1 MGKLVVVEGDAVE
14 GTDKHN
20 VSGNATNPSPP
31 PPTVPYTGI
40 GDYDYAG
47 KMTDAL
53 STFVTIDGTPVAVV
67 TSKSSLNPGEDT
79 AGGHFG
85 ASGSNFVP
93 PAPAPI
99 AATLQITDVIGTGVP
114 NAGAGSGVLTIDGT
128 KVLLDGDKIDTCDG
142 LSIPANSTVTAS
154 GQSFVTCSE

>member
-20 VSGNATNPSPP
+20 VSGMTQSPP
-31 PPTVPYTGI
+31 PPVTYAGI
-40 GDYDYAG
+40 GSYDYHG

-67 TSKSSLNPGEDT
+67 TSKSSLNAGET
-79 AGGHFG
+79 TGGGHFG
-85 ASGSNFVP
+85 PNGSNLL
-93 PAPAPI
+93 PAGANPV
-99 AATLQITDVIGTGVP
+99 TLQITDTIGTGVP